1 MFRLK
6 FLKTIVIFI
15 IRTIEF
21 VKNEISANR
30 VNFSIGSAFSKGPG
44 FSFSEGPGLG
54 QGPLDNV

>member
-15 IRTIEF
+15 TI
-21 VKNEISANR
+21 KNEISANR